1 MDIFLIILVLILF
14 SLEIIAIFLPV
25 LPEGVFFWLAI
36 ILYKFIKVDLSYS
49 IYFWI
54 AAIIVTILL
63 FLADYL
69 AGAYFIKKR
78 GGSNKT
84 ILAAGIGIILGAL
97 FLGPLGFIIGPFLT
111 IFILEFYLSRNK
123 NKSFQIAL
131 SSIFALITGTTAKL
145 ILELFLMIWFLF
157 IIF

>member
-1 MDIFLIILVLILF
+1 
-14 SLEIIAIFLPV
+14 
-25 LPEGVFFWLAI
+25 
-36 ILYKFIKVDLSYS
+36 
-49 IYFWI
+49 
-54 AAIIVTILL
+54 VTILL